1 MYHGERLNGISHAI
15 GAVFALAAAVVLV
28 FVAVRQGDPWKIVSF
43 CVYGFCLFALYLCSA
58 LYHSTRGRAKAVLQK
73 FDHVAIYLLI
83 AGTYTPFVLVSIRGE
98 LGWSLFAAE
107 WTLAL
112 IGILL
117 DTLVVQKQRILP
129 VVIYA
134 VMGWLALFAVQPLVH
149 ALSMTGFL
157 WLLSGGLF
165 YTVGIVFYAL
175 DKTEWHFHG
184 IWHFFVLAGSI
195 AHYVAVVLYVM

>member
-1 MYHGERLNGISHAI
+1 MYHGERLNSITHAI

-28 FVAVRQGDPWKIVSF
+28 ALAALTGDPWKIVSF
-43 CVYGFCLFALYLCSA
+43 GVYGVCLFALYLVSA
-58 LYHSTRGRAKAVLQK
+58 LYHSLRGRAKAVFQK
-73 FDHVAIYLLI
+73 LDHMAIYLLI
-83 AGTYTPFVLVSIRGE
+83 AGTYTPFVLVSIRSE
-98 LGWSLFAAE
+98 LGWALFAAE

-117 DTLVVQKQRILP
+117 DALVVQKQRILP

-134 VMGWLALFAVQPLVH
+134 VMGWIALFAVQPLVQ

-165 YTVGIVFYAL
+165 YTVGIIFFAL

-195 AHYVAVVLYVM
+195 AHYVAIVLYVM